1 VSSSGG
7 VLKAAYGYDGLNRR
21 ISEQVA
27 ANAAGDAATA
37 AIRDLFYSADWQVLE
52 ERLRS
57 GGAVGATAEARY
69 VWSPVYVDAMVL
81 RERGSERVYALQD
94 GNWNTTALIAAS
106 GVPGKAT
113 GDLIQRMVYNPYGE
127 VFLLNPDW
135 TEQLGTP
142 LVPWQHLFQGLKF
155 TEATGLGYVR
165 NRDYSPTLGRF
176 IMLDP
181 IGFSA
186 GDNNWYRFVGNGPVG
201 RVDPF
206 GLQLVVSG
214 PGPGTQTPV
223 PTLPP
228 MPPVAPCIPY
238 TNIICTSGSPQENG
252 THIVT
257 CVDACGN
264 VVGKYLT
271 HVERNP
277 WKCCSDEIRDL
288 ITQEKAL
295 LSSALW
301 VLSACVPSGRRSSS
315 GHSSS
320 ASAKLNCGAAWA
332 ALLAD
337 IDIYSKLSQ
346 RLSDCYSNNR
356 MRPECCGDRGGI
368 PLPNPEG
375 VNPKK

>member
-27 ANAAGDAATA
+27 ASAAGDAATA

-94 GNWNTTALIAAS
+94 GNWNTTALIAAA

-155 TEATGLGYVR
+155 SEATGLGYVR
-165 NRDYSPTLGRF
+165 NRDYSPSLGRF
-176 IMLDP
+176 IELDP
-181 IGFSA
+181 LGFDA

-201 RVDPF
+201 RVDPSGLWTLGF
-206 GLQLVVSG
+206 GLGVSG
-214 PGPGTQTPV
+214 NYAVVGGSVSIV
-223 PTLPP
+223 PT
-228 MPPVAPCIPY
+228 VAFWWIVPIGFDVMLTACGGGDLGGGVSPGAVGNITSASTVWETSGTGEEVGVNTPFGGVDWISGRDECKAAEGYKYPY
-238 TNIICTSGSPQENG
+238 T
-252 THIVT
+252 
-257 CVDACGN
+257 
-264 VVGKYLT
+264 Y
-271 HVERNP
+271 
-277 WKCCSDEIRDL
+277 
-288 ITQEKAL
+288 
-295 LSSALW
+295 
-301 VLSACVPSGRRSSS
+301 
-315 GHSSS
+315 
-320 ASAKLNCGAAWA
+320 
-332 ALLAD
+332 
-337 IDIYSKLSQ
+337 
-346 RLSDCYSNNR
+346 
-356 MRPECCGDRGGI
+356 
-368 PLPNPEG
+368 EG
-375 VNPKK
+375 VQISLPSPVVQISIHRHYCVSTGIIQWLGWATGWWH

>member
-1 VSSSGG
+1 

-27 ANAAGDAATA
+27 ASAAGDAATA

-94 GNWNTTALIAAS
+94 GNWNTTALIAAA

-135 TEQLGTP
+135 TEQLGAP
-142 LVPWQHLFQGLKF
+142 LVAWQHLFQGLKF

-165 NRDYSPTLGRF
+165 NRDYSPALGRF

-201 RVDPF
+201 RVDPW
-206 GLQLVVSG
+206 GLQECWESSWETRGSWENAWCQTSVAGGAWHWAPCDPPILQWVLRRVHVWKRIPCPPPQLSPCQPQE
-214 PGPGTQTPV
+214 PGGGWVPAKPPLHCVPGYPCYPPGHPFPPGHANHPFPPGHPYNPLPPV
-223 PTLPP
+223 PVSPP
-228 MPPVAPCIPY
+228 LVPV
-238 TNIICTSGSPQENG
+238 SP
-252 THIVT
+252 
-257 CVDACGN
+257 
-264 VVGKYLT
+264 
-271 HVERNP
+271 
-277 WKCCSDEIRDL
+277 
-288 ITQEKAL
+288 
-295 LSSALW
+295 
-301 VLSACVPSGRRSSS
+301 
-315 GHSSS
+315 
-320 ASAKLNCGAAWA
+320 
-332 ALLAD
+332 
-337 IDIYSKLSQ
+337 
-346 RLSDCYSNNR
+346 
-356 MRPECCGDRGGI
+356 
-368 PLPNPEG
+368 
-375 VNPKK
+375 

>member
-1 VSSSGG
+1 
-7 VLKAAYGYDGLNRR
+7 
-21 ISEQVA
+21 
-27 ANAAGDAATA
+27 
-37 AIRDLFYSADWQVLE
+37 
-52 ERLRS
+52 
-57 GGAVGATAEARY
+57 

-201 RVDPF
+201 RVDPLGLEN
-206 GLQLVVSG
+206 GLQDIPNWGMGTGYMHHTSHALEVRFKCCNDNDNNRVRSIYEDLKNFKHFDHLNSSTVRVAGEKANFKLNRFLGAFPSAAEILNSIDVALSSDETNYTVMAVTLGDHPLVGVRKWSVEQLCAG
-214 PGPGTQTPV
+214 KESIIRIKTEAYERPR
-223 PTLPP
+223 TLYGVELNDVGQQLFGAEIAKE
-228 MPPVAPCIPY
+228 MWARY
-238 TNIICTSGSPQENG
+238 LTNIAE
-252 THIVT
+252 
-257 CVDACGN
+257 
-264 VVGKYLT
+264 
-271 HVERNP
+271 
-277 WKCCSDEIRDL
+277 DL
-288 ITQEKAL
+288 VRQG
-295 LSSALW
+295 
-301 VLSACVPSGRRSSS
+301 GRF
-315 GHSSS
+315 
-320 ASAKLNCGAAWA
+320 
-332 ALLAD
+332 
-337 IDIYSKLSQ
+337 
-346 RLSDCYSNNR
+346 
-356 MRPECCGDRGGI
+356 DRGTLVYKERYGKLGDSDNPFRKDLPYKLQADYH
-368 PLPNPEG
+368 PLSRP
-375 VNPKK
+375 